1 MKVYGVTSNTE
12 SLILKENSKSTVH
25 NNNQSSKNYS
35 REINK
40 NMMIYSNGSDDKIK
54 TEMIENTI
62 SGQIISNRD
71 LKEEEIIANE
81 LKSFPNSMKDNYLN
95 SDKFLTLGLK
105 KEDARN
111 QFLNRQAVS
120 EERNLNKYSHHL
132 KGHRNTI
139 NYQIHKY

>member
-1 MKVYGVTSNTE
+1 MKVYGVNSNTE
-12 SLILKENSKSTVH
+12 SLILKDNSKSTVQ

-35 REINK
+35 RDINK

-81 LKSFPNSMKDNYLN
+81 LKSFPNSMKDNFLN
-95 SDKFLTLGLK
+95 SDKFLTLGL
-105 KEDARN
+105 
-111 QFLNRQAVS
+111 
-120 EERNLNKYSHHL
+120 
-132 KGHRNTI
+132 
-139 NYQIHKY
+139 

>member
-1 MKVYGVTSNTE
+1 MKKGYNFKSIDQQLLAMKVYGVNSNTE
-12 SLILKENSKSTVH
+12 SLILKDNSKSTVQ

-35 REINK
+35 RDINK

-81 LKSFPNSMKDNYLN
+81 LKSFPNSMKDNFLN
-95 SDKFLTLGLK
+95 SDKFLTLGLYR
-105 KEDARN
+105 EDAKN
-111 QFLNRQAVS
+111 
-120 EERNLNKYSHHL
+120 
-132 KGHRNTI
+132 
-139 NYQIHKY
+139 

>member
-1 MKVYGVTSNTE
+1 
-12 SLILKENSKSTVH
+12 
-25 NNNQSSKNYS
+25 
-35 REINK
+35 
-40 NMMIYSNGSDDKIK
+40 MIYSNGSDDKIK

-111 QFLNRQAVS
+111 QFLNR
-120 EERNLNKYSHHL
+120 
-132 KGHRNTI
+132 
-139 NYQIHKY
+139 

>member
-1 MKVYGVTSNTE
+1 MKKGYNFKSIDQQLLAMKVYGVNSNTE
-12 SLILKENSKSTVH
+12 SLILKDNSKSTVQ

-35 REINK
+35 RDINK

-81 LKSFPNSMKDNYLN
+81 LKSFPNSMKDNFLN
-95 SDKFLTLGLK
+95 SDKFLTLGLQR
-105 KEDARN
+105 EDAKN
-111 QFLNRQAVS
+111 
-120 EERNLNKYSHHL
+120 
-132 KGHRNTI
+132 
-139 NYQIHKY
+139 